1 MKKKSVYLSGH
12 SGMVGHSILN
22 FLNKKRYK
30 IIIPKNKLNLT
41 NITKTEYFFKTYK
54 PDIVI
59 NLAGKVGGIQSNA
72 NEKIEYLNVNTLIQL
87 NIINCCWKYK
97 VKKLIN
103 IGSNCI
109 YPKKV
114 KNKIFEHNL
123 MDGKLEETNEGYSL
137 AKILGL
143 KLCQFYNEKYKTEFL
158 TIMPANL
165 YGPFDNF
172 YDDNSHVVPA
182 LIRKIYRAK
191 RLGLKKVSIWGSG
204 KPIRD
209 FLYVDELSRAI
220 IFFLDKSLKSLIH
233 NQNIHHINIGSGKG
247 ISILALAKKI
257 KKIINYKGSILC
269 NEKIKDGH
277 KKKVLDISLS
287 KKIGFKTQEN
297 FDKNLKSTIEWY
309 LLNIK
314 NF

>member
-1 MKKKSVYLSGH
+1 
-12 SGMVGHSILN
+12 MVGHSILN

-30 IIIPKNKLNLT
+30 IIIPRNKLDLT
-41 NITKTEYFFKTYK
+41 DKQKTEHFFKTYK

-59 NLAGKVGGIQSNA
+59 NLAGKVGGIQSNF
-72 NEKIEYLNVNTLIQL
+72 NEKIEYLNVNTFIQL

-103 IGSNCI
+103 FGSNCI
-109 YPKKV
+109 YPKKI

-123 MDGKLEETNEGYSL
+123 LDGKLEETNEGYSL

-143 KLCQFYNEKYKTEFL
+143 KLCQFYNQKYKTEFF

-172 YDDNSHVVPA
+172 YNDDSHVVPA
-182 LIRKIYRAK
+182 LIRKIHKAK
-191 RLGLKKVSIWGSG
+191 TLGLNKVTIWGSG
-204 KPIRD
+204 RPIRD
-209 FLYVDELSRAI
+209 FLYVDELSKAI
-220 IFFLDKSLKSLIH
+220 NFFLEKDLKNLIH
-233 NQNIHHINIGSGKG
+233 NQNIHYVNIGSGKG
-247 ISILALAKKI
+247 ISILQLARKI
-257 KKIINYKGSILC
+257 KRIINYKGNILC
-269 NEKIKDGH
+269 NQKIKDGH
-277 KKKVLDISLS
+277 KKKVLDVSLS
-287 KKIGFKTQEN
+287 KKIGFVPKDN
-297 FDKNLKSTIEWY
+297 FDKNLKSTIDWY

>member
-220 IFFLDKSLKSLIH
+220 IFFLDKNLKSLIH

-257 KKIINYKGSILC
+257 KKIIKYKGNILC

-287 KKIGFKTQEN
+287 KKIGFKIQEN